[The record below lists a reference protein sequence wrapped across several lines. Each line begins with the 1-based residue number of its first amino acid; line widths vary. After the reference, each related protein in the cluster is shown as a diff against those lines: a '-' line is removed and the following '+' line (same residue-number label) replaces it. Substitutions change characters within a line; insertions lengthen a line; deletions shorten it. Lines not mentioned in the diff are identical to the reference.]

1 MSDYA
6 TFFYAQDEDV
16 KKHLVET
23 FLENR
28 GKCIKVLSG
37 MCGEIY
43 ILDAGENTTPRYI
56 CAKIPKQQDKLT
68 EHERNKR
75 FIEELEQ
82 QLSFYHHQ
90 FVHWA
95 FDFKDMMGIPIALF
109 RYWGKDLGSLLEDE
123 DVSEITKLSCI
134 LYTCMG
140 LRHCYNNGLNAHQDL
155 KPANIFLRNMKN
167 DFRELP
173 DLDIYNFA
181 LIGDFGL
188 ANASIKFRVFDGSR
202 PYVAPEQWDK
212 TNLSPATDIFAL
224 GVILYEL
231 MTNGYHPVGIRLQD
245 FWPTPKKGNTK
256 KWIKSDAWKKWI
268 SQGCEIKQ
276 LDNSIDSDLTAFIK
290 QMLQIGP
297 NERPSIDKV
306 IDFLLKQID
315 KRSHESYEQ
324 INFLI
329 QYYDSKANKKP
340 LKEQWPSLF
349 ATWEEFTTKYKSS
362 QEL

>member
-1 MSDYA
+1 MSEYA
-6 TFFYAQDEDV
+6 TFFYSQDEEM
-16 KKHLVET
+16 KKHLMET

-123 DVSEITKLSCI
+123 DVSEITKLSCM

-140 LRHCYNNGLNAHQDL
+140 LQHCYNNGLNAHQDL
-155 KPANIFLRNMKN
+155 KPANIFLRNRKN
-167 DFRELP
+167 DCCGLP
-173 DLDIYNFA
+173 DLDIYDFA

-188 ANASIKFRVFDGSR
+188 ANKSKVFDGSR
-202 PYVAPEQWDK
+202 PYMAPEQWGK

-231 MTNGYHPVGIRLQD
+231 MSNGYHPVGIRLQD
-245 FWPTPKKGNTK
+245 FWPTPKAGNTK
-256 KWIKSDAWKKWI
+256 KWTSSDEWKKWI

-276 LDNSIDSDLTAFIK
+276 LDNPIDSDLTVFIK
-290 QMLQIGP
+290 QMLRVKP

-329 QYYDSKANKKP
+329 QHYDSKVKKEP
-340 LKEQWPSLF
+340 LEKQWPYLF
-349 ATWEEFTTKYKSS
+349 SQWEKFKAKYKNS